1 MICGAVAS
9 ETGYYDIQTQLG
21 LYDAEIDEGIGGL
34 QRLPGAWEYDSSV
47 VDGRGYSVIG
57 SEYVRVYTHP
67 DYPSD
72 IQFEYP
78 SFIAGFTDKTGDKF
92 HFFPVPGP
100 YNYRSQ
106 IVKQI
111 DHVGGGYSEVSYDD
125 RGNVTLLERFNIAGS
140 DSIPQSAN
148 YDAVC
153 ANQLTCNQPN
163 WVIDPEGNQTD
174 YEYNPVH
181 GSVTKITAPADDH
194 GVRPQIRYYY
204 EQRSPWLK
212 SSNGGYV
219 ASGTPI
225 WVLTQEEYC
234 RTSAASGNGCSA
246 GSADEVVTTYDYGP
260 DSGPNNL
267 WLRGKTVTSEGV
279 SLRTCYTYDVF
290 GNQHT
295 ETTPNANLTSCP

>member
-1 MICGAVAS
+1 MSRFLSAS
-9 ETGYYDIQTQLG
+9 ITPVRTAFLSLQTMMPCVPISSHATSLIG
-21 LYDAEIDEGIGGL
+21 LSILRATRQTMSIIPCMEV
-34 QRLPGAWEYDSSV
+34 LP
-47 VDGRGYSVIG
+47 
-57 SEYVRVYTHP
+57 
-67 DYPSD
+67 
-72 IQFEYP
+72 
-78 SFIAGFTDKTGDKF
+78 
-92 HFFPVPGP
+92 
-100 YNYRSQ
+100 
-106 IVKQI
+106 
-111 DHVGGGYSEVSYDD
+111 
-125 RGNVTLLERFNIAGS
+125 
-140 DSIPQSAN
+140 
-148 YDAVC
+148 
-153 ANQLTCNQPN
+153 
-163 WVIDPEGNQTD
+163 
-174 YEYNPVH
+174 
-181 GSVTKITAPADDH
+181 DDH